1 MIERTAYL
9 QKLIGF
15 KDKDVIKVVTGVRR
29 CGKSTLF
36 KQFMEHLKSTGVAEN
51 QIIFINLED
60 LAHEDLLD
68 YKKLYAYINERL
80 LPDTPCY
87 VFVDEVQQCP
97 QFEKV
102 IDSLFIKP
110 HVDVYI
116 TGSNAYMLSGE
127 LATLLSGR
135 YVSIDMLPLSFK
147 EYYSGSSYNN
157 VTAVE
162 DILNESNMLK
172 PNREEAFN
180 SYIKHGSFP
189 YLLQITNNP
198 ELIND
203 YLEGIYNTI
212 LVKDVAVREG
222 IGDVSLLE
230 SIVRVLVSSVGS
242 PVSGNKISNTIQSAG
257 RKISVNT
264 VDTYLRALN
273 NSFIFYKVDRFDVKG
288 RQYLKTLGK
297 YYLVDSGLRNLL
309 LSSQSQDLG
318 HVIENIVYLELLRRD
333 YQVYIGKVGEKEVDF
348 VAKKADGFVYYQVA
362 ASVLDPSTLER
373 ELAPLN
379 AIKDHFPKVLLT
391 LDAIGSGTTHNGI
404 KQVHLIDWLLG
415 DE

>member
-1 MIERTAYL
+1 MIERAAYL

-60 LAHEDLLD
+60 LAHENLLD
-68 YKKLYAYINERL
+68 YKSLYAYINERL

-97 QFEKV
+97 QFEKT

-135 YVSIDMLPLSFK
+135 YVSIDMLPLSFAEYFSFLQDSISTSK
-147 EYYSGSSYNN
+147 EE
-157 VTAVE
+157 T
-162 DILNESNMLK
+162 
-172 PNREEAFN
+172 FN
-180 SYIKHGSFP
+180 TYIKYGSFP

-230 SIVRVLVSSVGS
+230 SIVRVLASSVGS

-264 VDTYLRALN
+264 VDTYLRALS

-318 HVIENIVYLELLRRD
+318 HIIENIVYLELLRRD

-404 KQVHLIDWLLG
+404 KQIHLIEWLLG
-415 DE
+415 DA